1 MKIRT
6 LKKKNPEKIQ
16 RIWIKHLIEWIKL
29 ETEYK
34 SIKKYYIKSCKEK
47 LWKQILVNM
56 IALQQNVMRQ
66 KMNSGK
72 EFMKKLKL
80 IIG

>member
-16 RIWIKHLIEWIKL
+16 RIWIKHLKEWIKL

-34 SIKKYYIKSCKEK
+34 SIKKYYVISCKEK
-47 LWKQILVNM
+47 INY
-56 IALQQNVMRQ
+56 
-66 KMNSGK
+66 
-72 EFMKKLKL
+72 
-80 IIG
+80 